1 MATLLLSSGLLVGC
15 DSTKEQ
21 LGMTK
26 KQPDAFVVYSR
37 APLSMPP
44 ADYFDLPQ
52 PGQAP
57 RVTSAVSPAQSATVQ
72 DAKRALAGNAAPTT
86 PAASKANDVTRVEVS
101 AAEQAIKAK
110 AKTSQA
116 RPDIRDMIDEETRA
130 RQDDGSWLD
139 TLDFLNSRQKSEQ
152 LDAGAERKRLQQ
164 QQTGQQTGQQP
175 PAAAKP

>member
-1 MATLLLSSGLLVGC
+1 
-15 DSTKEQ
+15 
-21 LGMTK
+21 
-26 KQPDAFVVYSR
+26 
-37 APLSMPP
+37 
-44 ADYFDLPQ
+44 
-52 PGQAP
+52 
-57 RVTSAVSPAQSATVQ
+57 
-72 DAKRALAGNAAPTT
+72 
-86 PAASKANDVTRVEVS
+86 VEVS
-101 AAEQAIKAK
+101 AAEQALKAK

-164 QQTGQQTGQQP
+164 QQTGQQP